1 NAVRVVESVGPGE
14 ILFVPDQYLGHYVS
28 TQTKRPM
35 VLWPGFCPTHL
46 KIKPEDIISNKQ
58 RYPGSVALVHPECRP
73 EVTAVA
79 DHVLSTGGMLKFAG
93 QTDAKILIIATE
105 VGILHRLQKE
115 NPGKTFIPANSK
127 ALCPNMKKIT
137 LEKILWALEDMQPEI
152 RVPEEIRIRARTA
165 VDRMLAA

>member
-1 NAVRVVESVGPGE
+1 
-14 ILFVPDQYLGHYVS
+14 
-28 TQTKRPM
+28 M
-35 VLWPGFCPTHL
+35 VLWPGFCPTHV
-46 KIKPEDIISNKQ
+46 KIKAEDITSNKQ

-79 DHVLSTGGMLKFAG
+79 DHVLSTGGMLKVAR
-93 QTDAKILIIATE
+93 QTDAKIIIIGTE

-115 NPGKTFIPANSK
+115 NPGKTFIPATPK

-137 LEKILWALEDMQPEI
+137 LEKVLWALEDMQPEI
-152 RVPEEIRIRARTA
+152 RVPDDIRLCARTA